1 MRRPGDRLR
10 AFAARFCS
18 AETMARLIDP
28 VIADLQAEHSQA
40 LRHGRLWRSRWV
52 RLAGYIAF
60 AKVFVICEWSS
71 VRDAHQL
78 NRVVGFSLGAVALV
92 TAVMIAIPYYN
103 QHTYPD
109 LQVNRWQA
117 MIFLLPQALAVSV
130 PIGITMGLAMGLAK
144 QRMSARLTV
153 VVAAMAFVCS
163 IGSLAN
169 LGWLVPSAN
178 QAFRTAVFQRVSQSP
193 PLKGDNELT
202 LPELGRRMA
211 RSGTFPVDSN
221 GLDEFTRLQV
231 AYHVRWAFAFATF
244 SLALFMLSLLAWTG
258 KRWAVGCGVV
268 VAIFGYYVL
277 LYVSRLFALSH
288 DLAPPVAL
296 WLPNF
301 VFTLL
306 SAALIVLSARRR
318 AGRPSPAA
326 S

>member
-1 MRRPGDRLR
+1 
-10 AFAARFCS
+10 
-18 AETMARLIDP
+18 
-28 VIADLQAEHSQA
+28 
-40 LRHGRLWRSRWV
+40 
-52 RLAGYIAF
+52 
-60 AKVFVICEWSS
+60 VFVICEWSS
-71 VRDAHQL
+71 ARDAHQP

-144 QRMSARLTV
+144 QRMSAR
-153 VVAAMAFVCS
+153 
-163 IGSLAN
+163 
-169 LGWLVPSAN
+169 
-178 QAFRTAVFQRVSQSP
+178 
-193 PLKGDNELT
+193 
-202 LPELGRRMA
+202 
-211 RSGTFPVDSN
+211 
-221 GLDEFTRLQV
+221 
-231 AYHVRWAFAFATF
+231 
-244 SLALFMLSLLAWTG
+244 
-258 KRWAVGCGVV
+258 
-268 VAIFGYYVL
+268 GYYVL

-306 SAALIVLSARRR
+306 SAALATLSARRR